1 MRILIVAER
10 PLSPRIQHVVP
21 SSRIMLG
28 YCARRDMRYAS

>member
-1 MRILIVAER
+1 MRILIVAGAT
-10 PLSPRIQHVVP
+10 PSPRIQHVVP